1 MCLEA
6 GTLGQG
12 GTNWWSMGTR
22 FRGHGETESAREEEW
37 ESGIFPLPISLT
49 ALSWSCNPL
58 SRKLK
63 KSGDIFRLVAKNN
76 VPSFILDLII
86 WSSFFRQMENNGIM
100 KITSRQPS
108 GKQVILKMH
117 FALSPFLCDL
127 IQTIKFI
134 FPFCSW
140 LLKSPQR
147 PLNCFVIWIQFGNKL
162 FRFGAST
169 NIALFN
175 YFVNNLSGLRIIVK
189 LLLKLFLVFNF
200 LSLSAPENH
209 GMF

>member
-1 MCLEA
+1 MPRTSLCKHL
-6 GTLGQG
+6 LD
-12 GTNWWSMGTR
+12 TN
-22 FRGHGETESAREEEW
+22 SA
-37 ESGIFPLPISLT
+37 PLTII
-49 ALSWSCNPL
+49 
-58 SRKLK
+58 LK
-63 KSGDIFRLVAKNN
+63 TKY
-76 VPSFILDLII
+76 FIQPNG
-86 WSSFFRQMENNGIM
+86 RNGIM

-189 LLLKLFLVFNF
+189 LLLKSFPVFNF

>member
-1 MCLEA
+1 MK
-6 GTLGQG
+6 
-12 GTNWWSMGTR
+12 
-22 FRGHGETESAREEEW
+22 
-37 ESGIFPLPISLT
+37 P
-49 ALSWSCNPL
+49 
-58 SRKLK
+58 
-63 KSGDIFRLVAKNN
+63 
-76 VPSFILDLII
+76 FILDAII
-86 WSSFFRQMENNGIM
+86 WRSFFDKCKNNGIM

-189 LLLKLFLVFNF
+189 LLSKLFPVFNF

>member
-6 GTLGQG
+6 GILGQG
-12 GTNWWSMGTR
+12 GTNWWSMR
-22 FRGHGETESAREEEW
+22 DREDIWSAREEEW
-37 ESGIFPLPISLT
+37 KSRVFPLPLSLT
-49 ALSWSCNPL
+49 APSWSYIPL

-63 KSGDIFRLVAKNN
+63 KSEDIFRLVAKNN
-76 VPSFILDLII
+76 MTPFILDAII
-86 WSSFFRQMENNGIM
+86 WRSFFDKCKNNGIM

-117 FALSPFLCDL
+117 FALPPFLCDL

-134 FPFCSW
+134 FPFCSR

-189 LLLKLFLVFNF
+189 LLSKLFPVFNF